1 MPCLSTREF
10 LKRPVGTESQ
20 GVSGPKAFKL
30 LQRVFILCNRSRE
43 YLFSTPFASAHRR
56 GACLC
61 SWLASASHC
70 TLLHSGISRPHRTKS
85 LKKTPQ
91 CVSSFILF
99 TLLFAHSFTLY
110 TALFT
115 YFDSLSLILPH
126 SPTMSKSSKKKKQAP
141 REYSLELGT
150 EPTFSNMGR
159 SSVRQ
164 GTQDSDES
172 WLRYY
177 LADNTPT
184 PLPKKKQ
191 AIKPQSKESDDDSLL
206 SPEKFKIKPSRQSSV
221 ANIKS
226 KGTGPHD
233 NKLAKAQGDYRE
245 PSLRRGSGMTFNTPH
260 AFKKIPS
267 TETSNTSHDE
277 AQSTESVA
285 GPSTQKLQPSSGQ
298 KPNGN
303 DPVSEQT
310 II

>member
-1 MPCLSTREF
+1 MLLAGICLALHATT
-10 LKRPVGTESQ
+10 LG
-20 GVSGPKAFKL
+20 
-30 LQRVFILCNRSRE
+30 N
-43 YLFSTPFASAHRR
+43 FST
-56 GACLC
+56 
-61 SWLASASHC
+61 
-70 TLLHSGISRPHRTKS
+70 TLHKIS

-91 CVSSFILF
+91 SISSFIPF
-99 TLLFAHSFTLY
+99 TLTFASTLTLS

-126 SPTMSKSSKKKKQAP
+126 SPTMGSHKKSPKKKKQAF
-141 REYSLELGT
+141 REYSMDLGT
-150 EPTFSNMGR
+150 EPTFSNIGR

-177 LADNTPT
+177 LADDTPM
-184 PLPKKKQ
+184 PAPNKKG
-191 AIKPQSKESDDDSLL
+191 AIKSQSKESDEGSLV
-206 SPEKFKIKPSRQSSV
+206 SPERFKIKTSRQPSV

-233 NKLAKAQGDYRE
+233 NKLTKAQGDYGE

-267 TETSNTSHDE
+267 TETSNTGHDE

-285 GPSTQKLQPSSGQ
+285 GPSTRGSQPSSGQ

-303 DPVSEQT
+303 DPVGEQ
-310 II
+310 III